1 MKGERLFYIICAS
14 SREDMLPTSYY
25 DPNGKLILDKHSAAK
40 FFELEHVFEF
50 IAKHEVNLGDKAYVG
65 LLIENDGCEFLSG
78 PKRKRF
84 PLSNLEEAKCF

>member
-1 MKGERLFYIICAS
+1 
-14 SREDMLPTSYY
+14 
-25 DPNGKLILDKHSAAK
+25 
-40 FFELEHVFEF
+40 VFEF